1 MLTSIVVLALVY
13 AYLYWRIFGRHD
25 KFVDALKFPIRWVC
39 DKTGIWRK
47 PQ

>member
-1 MLTSIVVLALVY
+1 MAPSIAVLALVY
-13 AYLYWRIFGRHD
+13 AYFYWRMFARHD
-25 KFVDALKFPIRWVC
+25 KFVDALKFPIRYFC